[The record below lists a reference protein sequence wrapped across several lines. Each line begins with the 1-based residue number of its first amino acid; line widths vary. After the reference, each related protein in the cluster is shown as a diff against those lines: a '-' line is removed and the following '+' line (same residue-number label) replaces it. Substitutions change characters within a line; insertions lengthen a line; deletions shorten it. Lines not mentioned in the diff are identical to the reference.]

1 MRRVIVICEGE
12 TEQEFCKKTLSE
24 HFSQKGIE
32 IVAPLIKKSNGGIVS
47 WNKLKKQI
55 ETTLSSDR
63 DSIVSLLIDYYGL
76 RSELGFPQWKEAEKI
91 ADKNNRMSFLEA
103 QMKADVNEKLRYR
116 FIPYVQ
122 LHEFEALL
130 FCNADVYK
138 QVIPEP
144 DLVGWQELEQTILI
158 NPNPEMINSKK
169 ETSPSHR
176 LERIIRGYN
185 KVVYGNII
193 AESIG
198 LDAIKKKCSRFSNWI
213 ESLEN
218 SGKVNL

>member
-1 MRRVIVICEGE
+1 MSRVIVICEGE

-55 ETTLSSDR
+55 ETTLLSEHDA
-63 DSIVSLLIDYYGL
+63 IVTLLIDYYGL
-76 RSELGFPQWKEAEKI
+76 RSELGFPQWEEAEKI
-91 ADKNNRMSFLEA
+91 VDKNERMSFLEA
-103 QMKADVNEKLRYR
+103 HMKTDVDEALRYR
-116 FIPYVQ
+116 FVPYVQ

-158 NPNPEMINSKK
+158 NPNPEMINTKK

-198 LDAIKKKCSRFSNWI
+198 LNAIKKKCPRFSNWI

-218 SGKVNL
+218 SGKANL

>member
-1 MRRVIVICEGE
+1 MSRVIVICEGE

-24 HFSQKGIE
+24 HFLQRGIE
-32 IVAPLIKKSNGGIVS
+32 IVAPLIKRSNGGIVS

-55 ETTLSSDR
+55 ETTLLSEHDA
-63 DSIVSLLIDYYGL
+63 IVTLLIDYYGL
-76 RSELGFPQWKEAEKI
+76 HSELGFPQWKKVEKI
-91 ADKNNRMSFLEA
+91 ADKNDRMLFLEA
-103 QMKADVNEKLRYR
+103 QMKADVDEKLRYR
-116 FIPYVQ
+116 FVPYVQ

-144 DLVGWQELEQTILI
+144 DLVGWQELEQTILT
-158 NPNPEMINSKK
+158 NPNPEMINTKK
-169 ETSPSHR
+169 ETTPSHR

-198 LDAIKKKCSRFSNWI
+198 LDAIKKKCPRFSDWI

-218 SGKVNL
+218 SGKANL